1 MKDYIGPDPVDIG
14 AGARIRI
21 RRRMMNLSQSDLAA
35 ALGVSFQQVQK
46 YERGTNRVSLSMAV
60 RIAKKLKMTVAEIV
74 GEVPG
79 AGGQVLDAD
88 TLQRL
93 SVIGASELLKAYCE
107 IEDGKVR
114 VALLTL
120 ANIAADPKVRTR
132 RRLKGRA
139 PCSAKRG
146 GPRAS
151 RLGGPFRT

>member
-1 MKDYIGPDPVDIG
+1 MKNYIGPDPIDIG

-21 RRRMMNLSQSDLAA
+21 RRRMMSLSQSDLAE

-79 AGGQVLDAD
+79 AGGQVLDVD

-93 SVIGASELLKAYCE
+93 SITGADQLLKAYSE

-120 ANIAADPKVRTR
+120 ANVAADPKVRS
-132 RRLKGRA
+132 RA
-139 PCSAKRG
+139 A
-146 GPRAS
+146 A
-151 RLGGPFRT
+151 

>member
-21 RRRMMNLSQSDLAA
+21 RRRMMNLSQSDLAE

-74 GEVPG
+74 GEIPG

-120 ANIAADPKVRTR
+120 ANVAADPKVRTR
-132 RRLKGRA
+132 A
-139 PCSAKRG
+139 A
-146 GPRAS
+146 A
-151 RLGGPFRT
+151 

>member
-21 RRRMMNLSQSDLAA
+21 RRRMMNLSQSDLAE

-46 YERGTNRVSLSMAV
+46 YERGANRVSLSMAV
-60 RIAKKLKMTVAEIV
+60 KIAKKLEMTVAEIV
-74 GEVPG
+74 GEVPR

-93 SVIGASELLKAYCE
+93 SIMGADQLLKSYSE

-120 ANIAADPKVRTR
+120 ANVAADPKVRTR
-132 RRLKGRA
+132 A
-139 PCSAKRG
+139 A
-146 GPRAS
+146 A
-151 RLGGPFRT
+151 